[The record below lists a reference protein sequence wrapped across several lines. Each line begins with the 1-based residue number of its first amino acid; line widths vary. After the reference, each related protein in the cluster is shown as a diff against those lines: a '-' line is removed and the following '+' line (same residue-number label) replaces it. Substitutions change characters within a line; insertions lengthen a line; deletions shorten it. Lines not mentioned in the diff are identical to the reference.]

1 MSESSQ
7 PDGPEPSHGAPG
19 ASRKRSVLS
28 RSSRV
33 IAPLAIVAAVALVWI
48 AVGAS
53 GGERE
58 SLQNAPAEVGVT
70 AFTVRAHSI
79 PYAPGYIGRTEAS
92 QKVEIRAR
100 VRGFL
105 NERLF
110 REGSTVS
117 ADDELFKID
126 RRPFEAEVAVGK
138 ARIAAAEARLD
149 RAHRQLQRYRE
160 LYEKEAAT
168 STELE
173 EWETEYLTALADV
186 ELFRAELVKSELDL
200 SYTTIVSPIDGVIGR
215 SLRDVG
221 SFVDDGA
228 NSLLAVV
235 EQVDP
240 IYVTFSMS
248 ERELL
253 RWRSLRTSGRITG
266 PDREN
271 VSVQTRLSDGDIHPQ
286 DGRLSFVDVAVDRN
300 TSTVTLRAT
309 VPNPD
314 RTLRPGQSVGIRMLG
329 FQRVGVLIV
338 PKGAVLQ
345 TPTTASVY
353 VIGEDGIIH
362 ARAVELGEWH
372 EDGWVIESGLT
383 EGEIIAVDNLL
394 RLRPGTPVNITD
406 ERTLGDPAE
415 VPGTRR
421 VG

>member
-1 MSESSQ
+1 M
-7 PDGPEPSHGAPG
+7 
-19 ASRKRSVLS
+19 LS
-28 RSSRV
+28 RGRRV
-33 IAPLAIVAAVALVWI
+33 IAPLAIVAVVALVWI

-53 GGERE
+53 GGEQE
-58 SLQNAPAEVGVT
+58 GVQGTPAEIGVT
-70 AFTVRAHSI
+70 AFVVEARSI
-79 PYAPGYIGRTEAS
+79 PFAPSYIGRTEAS
-92 QKVEIRAR
+92 QTVEIRAR

-110 REGSTVS
+110 REGSTVGS
-117 ADDELFKID
+117 TDELFKID

-138 ARIAAAEARLD
+138 ARISAAEAKLD
-149 RAHRQLQRYRE
+149 RAYRQLERYRE
-160 LYEKEAAT
+160 LFEKDAAT

-200 SYTTIVSPIDGVIGR
+200 SYTTIKSPIDGVIGR

-266 PDREN
+266 PERDD
-271 VSVQTRLSDGDIHPQ
+271 VSVQTRLSDGDTHPHE
-286 DGRLSFVDVAVDRN
+286 GRLSFVDVAVDRS

-329 FQRVGVLIV
+329 FERVGVLIV

-353 VIGEDGIIH
+353 VIDQDGTVH
-362 ARAVELGEWH
+362 ARAVDLGEWH
-372 EDGWVIESGLT
+372 EDGWIIESGLS
-383 EGEIIAVDNLL
+383 EGEVIAVDNLL
-394 RLRPGTPVNITD
+394 RLRPGSPVNVTG
-406 ERTLGDPAE
+406 RHRLGDPE
-415 VPGTRR
+415 TEQQTGRI
-421 VG
+421 G